1 MGVITVVTSGKGGVG
16 KSTVAAGVGAALA
29 RRRRRVLLI
38 DGDAGLS
45 CLDLML
51 GVAEEKVFDIA
62 DVICGA
68 AAPAQAIYQCP
79 WQVVLFLL
87 PAPAQVEDIASPEVM
102 RHLVP
107 ALARYYD
114 HVLVDC
120 PAGLGRGFESAAAT
134 ASRALV
140 VSTPDPVCLRNS
152 SKAGLALAQ
161 HGIAQTRLVVNRF
174 SGAEFV
180 RQNVFHNLDEA
191 IDMAGIRL
199 IAVIPQDF
207 ALAAAAA
214 NGQAPAPRGKG
225 VMALERLAA
234 RLEGEQ
240 VPLASLSKF

>member
-1 MGVITVVTSGKGGVG
+1 M
-16 KSTVAAGVGAALA
+16 
-29 RRRRRVLLI
+29 
-38 DGDAGLS
+38 
-45 CLDLML
+45 
-51 GVAEEKVFDIA
+51 
-62 DVICGA
+62 
-68 AAPAQAIYQCP
+68 
-79 WQVVLFLL
+79 
-87 PAPAQVEDIASPEVM
+87 PAPAKVEDIASPEVM

-191 IDMAGIRL
+191 IDMAGSRGERTG
-199 IAVIPQDF
+199 ARPEGKRG
-207 ALAAAAA
+207 
-214 NGQAPAPRGKG
+214 NGAGTAGGQIGGRAGSACLP
-225 VMALERLAA
+225 E
-234 RLEGEQ
+234 
-240 VPLASLSKF
+240 